1 MKAIKGIKTIQKF
14 EFNILKEVKQFC
26 EKNEINY
33 SLGAGTMLGAIRH
46 QGFIPWDDDIDI
58 FMMREDY
65 ELFIK
70 KTKENG
76 GRISDRYI
84 VKYPSSKKYF
94 YPFLK
99 VIDNQTVA
107 FEADVVYMGL
117 GLYVDIFPIDYCD
130 GNFQKIVNNYCIAQR
145 ELLRFILVDQRCGK
159 RLLRKCYQFV
169 SKYIWKKDLYYW
181 KNKLQEKNEFQKK
194 QYGGT
199 LIWASAG
206 EKDLY
211 PIDFFEGYT
220 TVTFEGEQ
228 FQCFTR
234 YDDILKHRYGDYMK
248 LPPVE
253 ERASHHIAAFLKDET
268 ESIKS

>member
-1 MKAIKGIKTIQKF
+1 MEAIKGIKSIQKL
-14 EFNILKEVKQFC
+14 EFNILKEVKRFC

-33 SLGAGTMLGAIRH
+33 SLGAGTMIGAIRH

-58 FMMREDY
+58 FMLREDY

-70 KTKENG
+70 KTMENG
-76 GRISDRYI
+76 GKISDRYT
-84 VKYPSSKKYF
+84 VKYPSSKNYF

-99 VIDNQTVA
+99 VIDNKT
-107 FEADVVYMGL
+107 VVYENEMVYMEL
-117 GLYVDIFPIDYCD
+117 GLYVDIFPIDYCGGD
-130 GNFQKIVNNYCIAQR
+130 FQNVAEYFSVAQR
-145 ELLRFILVDQRCGK
+145 ELARFLKVDRSYGK
-159 RLLRKCYQFV
+159 RLMRKCYQLV

-181 KNKLQEKNEFQKK
+181 KNKLLEKRGFQKK
-194 QYGGT
+194 EYGGP
-199 LIWASAG
+199 LVWATAG

-228 FQCFTR
+228 FQCFMR

-248 LPPVE
+248 LPPAK
-253 ERASHHIAAFLKDET
+253 ERISHNIEAFFKNEI
-268 ESIKS
+268 E